1 MHVDHM
7 HAVPREASR
16 GCMIPCLELVLQ
28 VAVNAGNQTQVL
40 NKYDKYS

>member
-16 GCMIPCLELVLQ
+16 GCMIPGLELVLQ
-28 VAVNAGNQTQVL
+28 VVVNAGNQTQVP
-40 NKYDKYS
+40 NKSEKYS